1 MGQVK
6 DIYMHYAMAADEF
19 VGHCQSLLQLLQT
32 NFGSSP
38 PHFGSWVGEGMIKQ
52 IIEVQFPQIHLIDG
66 FGRLCQMCLAST
78 MYH

>member
-38 PHFGSWVGEGMIKQ
+38 PHFG
-52 IIEVQFPQIHLIDG
+52 
-66 FGRLCQMCLAST
+66 
-78 MYH
+78 